1 MQMKVNGE
9 TKMEGNSKEI
19 SDDPV
24 ISVIQLAELLGQR
37 GKSIP
42 AGCFVLAGAAT
53 AAIALEP
60 GMTVSL
66 EVESLPTLSVS
77 IKE

>member
-1 MQMKVNGE
+1 MKVNGE

-24 ISVIQLAELLGQR
+24 ISVIQLAELLALRGQ
-37 GKSIP
+37 SIP

-53 AAIALEP
+53 AAISLEP
-60 GMTVSL
+60 GIKVTL
-66 EVESLPTLSVS
+66 EVESLPHLSVA